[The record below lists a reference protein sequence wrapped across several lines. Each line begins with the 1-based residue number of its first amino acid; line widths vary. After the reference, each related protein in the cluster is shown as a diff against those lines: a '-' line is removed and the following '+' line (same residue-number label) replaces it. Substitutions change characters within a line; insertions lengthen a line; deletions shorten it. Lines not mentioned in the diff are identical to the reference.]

1 MEEYEVRYE
10 LFVKGP
16 LSDKMIHRRPYQ
28 SCATQEKAQYV
39 AKRDLKGRK
48 WFIVKTER
56 TVVERSHQE
65 E

>member
-1 MEEYEVRYE
+1 MEEHDIRYE
-10 LFVKGP
+10 LYIEGPFVNK
-16 LSDKMIHRRPYQ
+16 IVNRQPYQ

-39 AKRDLKGRK
+39 AKRDLKGKR

-56 TVVERSHQE
+56 TIVQRSNE

>member
-1 MEEYEVRYE
+1 MEEYGIRYE
-10 LFVKGP
+10 LYVKGP

-28 SCATQEKAQYV
+28 SCATQEKAQYI
-39 AKRDLKGRK
+39 AKRDLKGRG

-56 TVVERSHQE
+56 TIVQRSDE